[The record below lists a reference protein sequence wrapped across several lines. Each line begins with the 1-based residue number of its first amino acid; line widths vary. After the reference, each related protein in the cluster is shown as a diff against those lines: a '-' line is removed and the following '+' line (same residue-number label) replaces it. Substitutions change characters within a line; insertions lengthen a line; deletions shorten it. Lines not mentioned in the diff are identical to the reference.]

1 MGGVLRSRRRGDL
14 RDRQIQARDQ
24 APTGALRWRA
34 EPAPKPAHRIPR
46 QIHRKGLLPH
56 LRKRSCTTQLR
67 SLPRPRGQ
75 RRDHKTIQ
83 RHHGASRRGSRQ
95 QKGETNMNWSYIISI
110 VLGVLAAVA
119 SFVGYYFY
127 IRSKLAKAATGAV
140 NDAEKEDKT
149 GAEKLQIAVDQ
160 VYALVPAILKTI
172 ISREIVQGLVQAA
185 FDKIEEYAKK
195 QLEKKA
201 DKTTTE

>member
-1 MGGVLRSRRRGDL
+1 
-14 RDRQIQARDQ
+14 
-24 APTGALRWRA
+24 
-34 EPAPKPAHRIPR
+34 
-46 QIHRKGLLPH
+46 
-56 LRKRSCTTQLR
+56 
-67 SLPRPRGQ
+67 
-75 RRDHKTIQ
+75 
-83 RHHGASRRGSRQ
+83 
-95 QKGETNMNWSYIISI
+95 MNWSYIISI

-172 ISREIVQGLVQAA
+172 ISKEIVQGLVQAA